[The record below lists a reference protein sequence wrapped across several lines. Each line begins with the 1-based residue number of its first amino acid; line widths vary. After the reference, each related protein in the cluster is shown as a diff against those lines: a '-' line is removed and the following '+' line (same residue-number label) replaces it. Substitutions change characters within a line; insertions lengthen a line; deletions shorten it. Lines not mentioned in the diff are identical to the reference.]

1 MRIAYASD
9 VHGNE
14 TTWRKFINVHKYIKG
29 INVLIMGGDLTGKML
44 VPIFKQKDGSWICT
58 FNVKYHLKSEKELND
73 LFNTIRFSGG
83 YPHVTTDE
91 EWANLSSS
99 ERDRIIE
106 EQMKETLSRWIKMAE
121 ENVPKDVM
129 IIMNPGNDDPLVVDE
144 IIKSSNRIMYPL
156 DKVIELDKYHELI
169 SCEYVNPTPWKT
181 PRELP
186 ENELLKLLESKLKD
200 VSVDMDYLICNFHAP
215 PYNSGLDFAPELDK
229 DFRPKHGVKGLSI
242 IPVGSKAV
250 RTFIEK
256 YQPKLG
262 LHSHIHESSAARK
275 IGKTLCVNPGSGY
288 MEGTLRLYVID
299 VEKDRIKD
307 YWRITG

>member
-1 MRIAYASD
+1 MRIAFAAD

-44 VPIFKQKDGSWICT
+44 VPIFKQSDGSYFCR
-58 FNVKYHLKSEKELND
+58 FNVDYHIKSERELND
-73 LFNTIRFSGG
+73 LCNTIRFSGG
-83 YPHVTTDE
+83 YPYVTTEE
-91 EWANLSSS
+91 EWKSLTH
-99 ERDRIIE
+99 EDRDRIME
-106 EQMKETLSRWIKMAE
+106 EQMRETLSRWIRMAD
-121 ENVPKDVM
+121 ENVPKDIQ
-129 IIMNPGNDDPLVVDE
+129 IIMNPGNDDSPVVDE
-144 IIKSSNRIMYPL
+144 VIKESDRIIYPL
-156 DKVIELDKYHELI
+156 DKVVRLDDHHELI

-186 ENELLKLLESKLKD
+186 EDELLKLLESKLNG
-200 VSVDMDYLICNFHAP
+200 VSVDMDHLICNFHAP
-215 PYNSGLDFAPELDK
+215 PYNSGLDNAPELDK
-229 DFRPKHGVKGLSI
+229 DFRPKHGVKGISI
-242 IPVGSKAV
+242 VPVGSKAV

-262 LHSHIHESSAARK
+262 LHGHIHESSAARK
-275 IGKTLCVNPGSGY
+275 IGRTLCVNPGSGY

-307 YWRITG
+307 HWRITG